1 MNGKMEEMRG
11 MFLNLGYNMWSDVP
25 VESWGNT
32 KKEDLGIVT
41 AADHLRCDGDVWQ
54 RVTDRMAQLK
64 FNTVVIDLGEGC
76 FYPSHPEL
84 AVKGTWSVDKMRKEI
99 ARLRGLGIEPIPKI
113 NFSTSHDTWLKEYGR
128 MVSTPDYYK
137 VCADVIR
144 DVCEIF
150 DRPRFLH
157 LGYDEESFGHQS
169 KYAYGVVRK
178 GDLWWHDFLFFV
190 KIVEKEGV
198 RPWIWSDYIWGH
210 KDEFLAK
217 MPKSVLQSNWY
228 YGSGF
233 NTVRKDGKPNA
244 YVAAY
249 EWLDKAGFEQVPTGS
264 NWSCDV
270 NFSGTVKFCDTNCD
284 KKLLKG
290 YMMAPWTRT
299 FAIHEEKSMQAIDQ
313 MEAVIKARA

>member
-1 MNGKMEEMRG
+1 MNGKTVEMRG
-11 MFLNLGYNMWSDVP
+11 MFLNLGFNMWSDVP
-25 VESWGNT
+25 VKSWGNT

-64 FNTVVIDLGEGC
+64 FNAVVIDLGEGC

-84 AVKGTWSVDKMRKEI
+84 AVKGTWSVDRMRKEI

-128 MVSTPDYYK
+128 MVSTPDYYR

-169 KYAYGVVRK
+169 KYAYGVVRR
-178 GDLWWHDFLFFV
+178 GDLWWHDFLFLV
-190 KIVEKEGV
+190 KTVEKEGV

-228 YGSGF
+228 YRQWF
-233 NTVRKDGKPNA
+233 DLEKIP
-244 YVAAY
+244 AARRIHL
-249 EWLDKAGFEQVPTGS
+249 ESFLLLEKAGFDQVPCGS
-264 NWSCDV
+264 NWACDE
-270 NFSGTVKFCDTNCD
+270 NISGLVGFCR
-284 KKLLKG
+284 KSIAPERLKG
-290 YMMAPWTRT
+290 FLMTAWAPTLPGS
-299 FAIHEEKSMQAIDQ
+299 EPKLMKSLELAAAAYGQ
-313 MEAVIKARA
+313 